1 MRTTTIKHIVTLPLI
16 VLGMGIFTSCED
28 FLSEKKYDFIDEA
41 DFYTNN
47 TELEL
52 AVNGAYEVLSEKMT
66 YGHFMLVNDCDTDLS
81 HIKGSGTGQ
90 AARDIGHY
98 NIYAA
103 HTWLEESW
111 GLYYTGIDRVN
122 RIMDNKEKVELPE
135 TGLGVV
141 EIMEHVA
148 GGLVDRHRAG
158 IGARKPRA
166 AWTTSRCARSMI
178 ACLTF
183 AISSSA
189 SPT

>member
-1 MRTTTIKHIVTLPLI
+1 MRTTTIKHMVTLPLI

-111 GLYYTGIDRVN
+111 GLYYTGIDLSL
-122 RIMDNKEKVELPE
+122 IH
-135 TGLGVV
+135 
-141 EIMEHVA
+141 I
-148 GGLVDRHRAG
+148 
-158 IGARKPRA
+158 
-166 AWTTSRCARSMI
+166 
-178 ACLTF
+178 
-183 AISSSA
+183 
-189 SPT
+189 

>member
-81 HIKGSGTGQ
+81 HIKGLGT
-90 AARDIGHY
+90 
-98 NIYAA
+98 
-103 HTWLEESW
+103 
-111 GLYYTGIDRVN
+111 
-122 RIMDNKEKVELPE
+122 NKP
-135 TGLGVV
+135 
-141 EIMEHVA
+141 
-148 GGLVDRHRAG
+148 
-158 IGARKPRA
+158 
-166 AWTTSRCARSMI
+166 
-178 ACLTF
+178 
-183 AISSSA
+183 
-189 SPT
+189 